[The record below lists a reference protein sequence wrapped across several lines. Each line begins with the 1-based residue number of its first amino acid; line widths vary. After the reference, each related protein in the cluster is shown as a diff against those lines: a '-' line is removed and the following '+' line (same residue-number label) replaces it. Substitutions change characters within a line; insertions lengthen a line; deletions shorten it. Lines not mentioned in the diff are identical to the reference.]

1 MIESGDLYSWGN
13 NAKGQ
18 LGHGDKKDRN
28 RPKLVLTKVKY
39 YRVHA
44 GFGHSLA
51 LSGKSY

>member
-18 LGHGDKKDRN
+18 LGDGDKKDRN